1 MRELAILTFVTLDG
15 VMQAPGQPDED
26 PSGGFRQGGWAQP
39 YWGEVMEQV
48 KREAMAEPYD
58 MLFGRTTYESFAS
71 AFSQESTMTGATK
84 YVASS
89 SPVSD
94 AWANT
99 VPLTGDTVD
108 AIAELKT
115 QEGPLLQVHGSW
127 GLIQTLLA
135 NQLIDEYRLWTF
147 PVVTGAG
154 KRLFDDGLSPGPL
167 KLIKTKS
174 TASGVVMTIY
184 RHDRES

>member
-1 MRELAILTFVTLDG
+1 MRDLAILTFVTLDG
-15 VMQAPGQPDED
+15 VMQAPGQPDEEF
-26 PSGGFRQGGWAQP
+26 SQGGWAQP
-39 YWGEVMEQV
+39 YWDEVMEQV
-48 KREAMAEPYD
+48 RREAMTEPYD
-58 MLFGRTTYESFAS
+58 MLFGRTTYDSFAS
-71 AFSQESTMTGATK
+71 AFSEDSAMTRATK

-99 VPLTGDTVD
+99 VPLTGDAVA
-108 AIAELKT
+108 AITELKT
-115 QEGPLLQVHGSW
+115 QDGPLLQVHGSW
-127 GLIQTLLA
+127 GLLQTLLA

-154 KRLFDDGLSPGPL
+154 KRLFDNGLLPASL
-167 KLIKTKS
+167 KLVKTQP

-184 RHDRES
+184 RRDRES